1 GRDRLCRRL
10 DRRGGAC
17 RGIGLAARPG
27 SHPSSVRRA
36 LHRIADGHELSGGI
50 RAGAGGFAF
59 GGQEQDRT
67 RRDRRHQDA
76 AHNGRSIARRWQYAG
91 LCVLAGGA
99 LIALKHLGT
108 IMHDAG
114 TRTIDEF
121 EIEATTSLTD
131 RPLRTLK
138 DGEAFVVL
146 DSRGDFGKRKG
157 TAEGLFYRDTRFLSY
172 LELRLEG
179 ELLQLLSSTTNDDKA
194 TLSVN
199 LTNPDLSSGSE
210 AITRE

>member
-1 GRDRLCRRL
+1 
-10 DRRGGAC
+10 
-17 RGIGLAARPG
+17 
-27 SHPSSVRRA
+27 
-36 LHRIADGHELSGGI
+36 
-50 RAGAGGFAF
+50 
-59 GGQEQDRT
+59 
-67 RRDRRHQDA
+67 
-76 AHNGRSIARRWQYAG
+76 
-91 LCVLAGGA
+91 
-99 LIALKHLGT
+99 
-108 IMHDAG
+108 MHDAG

-179 ELLQLLSSTTNDDKA
+179 ERLQLLSSTTNDDKA

-210 AITRE
+210 AIPRETIFIERTVFLWSGTLFERLRVRNYGFDTWHYSRQVTGLCERIWFVRNDQATGC